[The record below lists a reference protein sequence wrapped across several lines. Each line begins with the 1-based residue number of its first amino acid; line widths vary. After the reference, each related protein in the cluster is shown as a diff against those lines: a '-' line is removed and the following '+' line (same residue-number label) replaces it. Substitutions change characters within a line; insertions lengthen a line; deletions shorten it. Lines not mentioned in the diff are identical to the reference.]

1 MVNSPKLKAL
11 IIDDEHKARRVLRI
25 LLEENC
31 PEVEIVGEA
40 EDLPGG
46 VLKIRA
52 LDPDIV
58 FLDIEMPGYSG
69 TQLLDFIPPEDIHFQ
84 LVFTTAYHE
93 FALKAFEMNAI
104 DYLLKPLQPEQLV
117 RAVKKAKELRGS
129 SLIGLRLTEL
139 ARSLKG
145 EAFTK
150 IGLPLSDGPLFVEI
164 SDLILLKAERM
175 YTRVFT
181 KSEGEVLVSKPL
193 KYFNE
198 RLEGAE
204 GFYQPHRSFL
214 INLAHLKRYSTQDGG
229 YIVMDNG
236 EIANISKEK
245 RQEFQRIVSL

>member
-1 MVNSPKLKAL
+1 MKAL
-11 IIDDEHKARRVLRI
+11 IIDDEQKARRVLRM

-31 PEVEIVGEA
+31 PQVEVVGEA
-40 EDLPGG
+40 EDLPNG
-46 VLKIRA
+46 VLKIRSE
-52 LDPDIV
+52 DPDIV

-69 TQLLDFIPPEDIHFQ
+69 TQLLDFIPAKDIRFQ
-84 LVFTTAYHE
+84 LVFTTAYHD
-93 FALKAFEMNAI
+93 FAIKAFEMNAI
-104 DYLLKPLQPEQLV
+104 DYLLKPLQGEKLQ
-117 RAVKKAKELRGS
+117 RAVARAAELQTASTLG
-129 SLIGLRLTEL
+129 IRLTEL
-139 ARSLKG
+139 ARSMKG

-164 SDLILLKAERM
+164 SDLILLRAERM

-193 KYFNE
+193 KYFLE
-198 RLEGAE
+198 RLEGVE

-214 INLAHLKRYSTQDGG
+214 INLRHLKRYSTQDGG

-236 EIANISKEK
+236 EVASISKEK